1 MKKSEAVQIQKA
13 EKAVQIGMHDFAAR
27 TLSCVYRS
35 AMTKKTQAEV
45 LAKARELGVADHEQ
59 FII

>member
-13 EKAVQIGMHDFAAR
+13 EKAVQVGMRDYAAR
-27 TLSCVYRS
+27 ALSCVYRS

-45 LAKARELGVADHEQ
+45 IAKAIELGVADHEE